1 MVSIV
6 AHPVATK
13 NGNKQI
19 FKLILDFSMID
30 YTGNCKAVGLIDS
43 DTHCYNVK
51 CHKNLPEHCLGVIP
65 TGSCCPV
72 CGGVIQIIYSRKQID
87 RGIYALKNS
96 DLEALTLR
104 SLLKSLQR
112 LIKVSSCY
120 LSGFLTF
127 ESDIMVIVYSIHKNP
142 TVTEVEVCQQ
152 EAIKITNLIAIKS
165 HHFTSDLGL
174 SSFIVAN
181 YVKPTIS
188 ISNILSS
195 SQLLIMISVICI
207 KFI

>member
-1 MVSIV
+1 MV
-6 AHPVATK
+6 
-13 NGNKQI
+13 
-19 FKLILDFSMID
+19 D
-30 YTGNCKAVGLIDS
+30 YDGNCKAVGLIDS
-43 DTHCYNVK
+43 ETHCYNIK
-51 CHKNLPEHCLGVIP
+51 CHKELPSHCLGVIP
-65 TGSCCPV
+65 TGACCPI

-104 SLLKSLQR
+104 SILKSLQR
-112 LIKVSSCY
+112 LVKVSSCY

-142 TVTEVEVCQQ
+142 TETEVEVCQQ
-152 EAIKITNLIAIKS
+152 EAVKIANLISIKS

-181 YVKPTIS
+181 YVNPTIS
-188 ISNILSS
+188 MASTILSS
-195 SQLLIMISVICI
+195 HLLILVSTICI
-207 KFI
+207 KFV

>member
-1 MVSIV
+1 M
-6 AHPVATK
+6 
-13 NGNKQI
+13 
-19 FKLILDFSMID
+19 LLDHSLVD
-30 YTGNCKAVGLIDS
+30 YTDNCKAVGLIDTS
-43 DTHCYNVK
+43 TNCQNVK
-51 CHKNLPEHCLGVIP
+51 CTKELPHHCLGVIP
-65 TGSCCPV
+65 TGACCPV
-72 CGGVIQIIYSRKQID
+72 CGGAIRIIYSRKQID
-87 RGIYALKNS
+87 RGIYALRNS

-112 LIKVSSCY
+112 LVKVSSCY

-142 TVTEVEVCQQ
+142 TETEVEVCQH
-152 EAIKITNLIAIKS
+152 EAIKIANLIATKS

-188 ISNILSS
+188 ISNIILS
-195 SQLLIMISVICI
+195 SQLLMLLSIICI
-207 KFI
+207 KFF